1 MKSTVRTMWGH
12 HIRGRYSVRRSLGLL
27 LAAITVGLFLALVP
41 VEVGLGDGDVSA
53 DMPVVTPAA
62 IGTVHPRGMNV
73 PLNLRNL

>member
-1 MKSTVRTMWGH
+1 MKSTVRTMGGH
-12 HIRGRYSVRRSLGLL
+12 HIRGRFSVRRSLGML

-53 DMPVVTPAA
+53 NMPVAPAA
-62 IGTVHPRGMNV
+62 IGTVHPRGMKV

>member
-12 HIRGRYSVRRSLGLL
+12 HIRGRFSVRRSLGML

-53 DMPVVTPAA
+53 NMPVAPAA
-62 IGTVHPRGMNV
+62 IGTVHPRGMKV

>member
-12 HIRGRYSVRRSLGLL
+12 HLRGRYSVRRSLRRL
-27 LAAITVGLFLALVP
+27 LASTTVGLFLALVP

-53 DMPVVTPAA
+53 DMPVTPAA
-62 IGTVHPRGMNV
+62 IGTVHPRGMKV